1 MSLKLS
7 DSFLIS
13 DSINYKYEVLK
24 CNVSPTRVCSE
35 ADIKEIFGGPHVE
48 STFYEDYEGSMFG
61 QLEKVLKEEYEPYK
75 IQ

>member
-1 MSLKLS
+1 M
-7 DSFLIS
+7 
-13 DSINYKYEVLK
+13 LK